1 MDEEMNENYEKDVRS
16 YLRCTSAMSPQ
27 YPPNIHLPGSLESSV
42 PLLEGDGSGVREEW
56 EVGLPN
62 ELVWSSYRKVFP
74 C

>member
-1 MDEEMNENYEKDVRS
+1 MDEEMNENLEKDVR
-16 YLRCTSAMSPQ
+16 
-27 YPPNIHLPGSLESSV
+27 NIHLPGSLDSSV
-42 PLLEGDGSGVREEW
+42 SLLEGDGSGVREEW